1 MRLPHVLRQQDGE
14 IGDESVTLRRALLW
28 LVVGVAIT
36 VAIVLYFKYARFL
49 VPLLG

>member
-1 MRLPHVLRQQDGE
+1 MRLPHVLRQQDAE

-28 LVVGVAIT
+28 AAVGVALA
-36 VAIVLYFKYARFL
+36 VAVVLYFKYARLL

>member
-1 MRLPHVLRQQDGE
+1 MRLSRVLRQQDAE

-28 LVVGVAIT
+28 VVVGLAIA
-36 VAIVLYFKYARFL
+36 VAIVLYFKYARLL